1 METIE
6 LKKIIRNGPYAW
18 PGGYPIYFIAADGAA
33 LSYEAVRENWPI
45 ICRAH
50 RSRETRSEWYISA
63 WDINWEDIDLYCEH
77 TGKRIQSAYAD

>member
-33 LSYEAVRENWPI
+33 LSYEAVRENWRI
-45 ICRAH
+45 ICLAH
-50 RSRETRSEWYISA
+50 RSRDIRSGWYISN
-63 WDINWEDIDLYCEH
+63 WDINWEDSDLYCEH